1 MDTKVFRSS
10 AADAIGKARS
20 VRAAL
25 HHVPA
30 CSGLPALPQPV
41 FQLGTRSR
49 AGRFIVRDLIG

>member
-49 AGRFIVRDLIG
+49 AGRFIVR